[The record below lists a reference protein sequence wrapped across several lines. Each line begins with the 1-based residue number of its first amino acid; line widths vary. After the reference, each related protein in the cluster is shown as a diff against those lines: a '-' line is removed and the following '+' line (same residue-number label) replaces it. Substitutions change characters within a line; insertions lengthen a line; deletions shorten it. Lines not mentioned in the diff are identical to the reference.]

1 MNMKVLRTVA
11 ALVLA
16 IGLAAPQVTAQELA
30 EAGDQEAAPQVAPR
44 QIKVTILGMSCP
56 FCVYGVEQKLKK
68 LDGVEDLE
76 VVLETGIASLTMEDG
91 ADLSNDLLKKTV
103 KEAGFEV
110 AKISRDFDSE
120 FPRFMEM

>member
-16 IGLAAPQVTAQELA
+16 IGLAAPQVAAQELA

-103 KEAGFEV
+103 QEAGFEV